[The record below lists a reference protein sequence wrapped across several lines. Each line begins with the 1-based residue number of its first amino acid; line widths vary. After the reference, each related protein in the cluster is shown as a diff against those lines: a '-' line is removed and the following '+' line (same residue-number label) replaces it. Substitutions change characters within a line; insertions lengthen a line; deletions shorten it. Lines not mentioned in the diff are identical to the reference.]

1 MYPFPR
7 LFLMSVSQKS
17 FTWNMKPFALVDSAS
32 WSKVPLSWREG
43 EGQEGGEDEDTEE
56 MVEKEERKRR
66 REWIVARWAEGT
78 LEVVIV
84 MF

>member
-1 MYPFPR
+1 
-7 LFLMSVSQKS
+7 
-17 FTWNMKPFALVDSAS
+17 MKPFALVDSAS
-32 WSKVPLSWREG
+32 WSEVPLSWREG

>member
-1 MYPFPR
+1 
-7 LFLMSVSQKS
+7 MSVSQKS

-43 EGQEGGEDEDTEE
+43 EGQEGGEEEDTEE